1 MAKVRCQICRCKFD
15 AKLVYCP
22 LCGHSWIRHPRTIKQ
37 TRKKRGIIGTLFSWL
52 MKFILGI
59 AIVLFIAENILF
71 ALWRPSSLMVMEKGI
86 GLAEKQCEQ
95 IIEVWDNSQN
105 KVNDPAT
112 DKYTM
117 KDGVFVESE
126 EALKNLYED
135 QTFKGNLQK
144 IKDNQEKAD
153 LDVGAIQGLAIYDD
167 DRKDIQSL
175 FESYM
180 QLTNLPS
187 EQPDNLET
195 FKDRYKKLDAEVH
208 EKYEKVK

>member
-1 MAKVRCQICRCKFD
+1 
-15 AKLVYCP
+15 
-22 LCGHSWIRHPRTIKQ
+22 
-37 TRKKRGIIGTLFSWL
+37 
-52 MKFILGI
+52 
-59 AIVLFIAENILF
+59 
-71 ALWRPSSLMVMEKGI
+71 MEEGI

-105 KVNDPAT
+105 KVNDPT
-112 DKYTM
+112 TNIYTM

-126 EALKNLYED
+126 EALDNLYED
-135 QTFKGNLQK
+135 QTFKDNLQK

-153 LDVGAIQGLAIYDD
+153 LDVGAIQGLTIYDD

-187 EQPDNLET
+187 EPLDNLET
-195 FKDRYKKLDAEVH
+195 FKDSYNKLDAEVH

>member
-1 MAKVRCQICRCKFD
+1 M
-15 AKLVYCP
+15 KL
-22 LCGHSWIRHPRTIKQ
+22 
-37 TRKKRGIIGTLFSWL
+37 
-52 MKFILGI
+52 ILGI
-59 AIVLFIAENILF
+59 AIVVFIAENILF
-71 ALWRPSSLMVMEKGI
+71 ALWRPLSLRVMEKGI

-105 KVNDPAT
+105 NISDPTT

-126 EALKNLYED
+126 EALDNLYED
-135 QTFKGNLQK
+135 QTFKDNLQK

-180 QLTNLPS
+180 QLTN
-187 EQPDNLET
+187 
-195 FKDRYKKLDAEVH
+195 
-208 EKYEKVK
+208 